1 MSSRRIVLN
10 EWVLH
15 DLAGQKGEARQRQA
29 ESLLDKLGAESG
41 MLAVWRGSPWMS
53 KFALFTNRAAGPGP
67 HLLLKS
73 LANLVYDSARCHI
86 LENDQVLRLPPESA
100 EKLPSDDIY
109 LVETYLAA
117 KADLL
122 VTEDA
127 RLLAAL
133 HAHCPDVKVQTRDDF
148 MRDLGIRA

>member
-1 MSSRRIVLN
+1 MSSRLIVLN

-15 DLAGQKGEARQRQA
+15 DLAGENGEERQRQA
-29 ESLLDKLGAESG
+29 GSLLDKFGAESS

-53 KFALFTNRAAGPGP
+53 KLARFAKSAPQPGP
-67 HLLLKS
+67 HLLLKK
-73 LANLVYDSARCHI
+73 LANLVYDSARCRI
-86 LENDQVLRLPPESA
+86 LENDQVPPLAPELA
-100 EKLPSDDIY
+100 ELPSDDIY
-109 LVETYLAA
+109 LVETYRAA

-122 VTEDA
+122 VTEDN

-133 HAHCPDVKVQTRDDF
+133 HDHCPDVKVQTRDGF

>member
-1 MSSRRIVLN
+1 MSSRLIVLN

-15 DLAGQKGEARQRQA
+15 DLAGENGEERQRQA
-29 ESLLDKLGAESG
+29 GSLLDKFGAESS

-73 LANLVYDSARCHI
+73 LANLVYDSAHCQI
-86 LENDQVLRLPPESA
+86 LENDQVPPLAPELAELPR
-100 EKLPSDDIY
+100 KDIY
-109 LVETYLAA
+109 LVETYRAA

-122 VTEDA
+122 VTEDN

-133 HAHCPDVKVQTRDDF
+133 HDHCPDVKVQTRDDF

>member
-1 MSSRRIVLN
+1 MSSRLIVLN

-15 DLAGQKGEARQRQA
+15 DLAGEKGEERQRQA
-29 ESLLDKLGAESG
+29 GSLLDKFGAESS

-53 KFALFTNRAAGPGP
+53 KFARFTNRAARPRP
-67 HLLLKS
+67 RLLLKK
-73 LANLVYDSARCHI
+73 LANLLYDSARCHI
-86 LENDQVLRLPPESA
+86 LENDQVPPLAPELA
-100 EKLPSDDIY
+100 AKLPRKDIY
-109 LVETYLAA
+109 LVETYRAA

-133 HAHCPDVKVQTRDDF
+133 HAHCPDVTVQTRDDF
-148 MRDLGIRA
+148 MRALGVCP